1 MKNQEY
7 NYLEN
12 EMNTKKFEELVKQD
26 LEDLRLNKI
35 EKPKLVRQTARWCS
49 VDNLQTFYFNNTLEK
64 YYLELIKQNS

>member
-7 NYLEN
+7 AYLEN
-12 EMNTKKFEELVKQD
+12 EIDTKKLSELVKQD

-35 EKPKLVRQTARWCS
+35 EKPKLVRQTARCWS
-49 VDNLQTFYFNNTLEK
+49 VDNLQAFYFNNTLEK

>member
-12 EMNTKKFEELVKQD
+12 EIDKKTMEKLVKQD

-35 EKPKLVRQTARWCS
+35 EKPKLVRQTARWRS
-49 VDNLQTFYFNNTLEK
+49 VDNLQTFYFNNKLEK